1 MQMYYSSAKKKLD
14 TVSKTHCTIPLAKIQ
29 ASTGTCKKPILEG
42 HDRSKNLVIYI
53 TCSRISHILKFF
65 SVSHLYY
72 PRANQFD
79 QIE

>member
-1 MQMYYSSAKKKLD
+1 MMAEGPVHPKELHTYMLE
-14 TVSKTHCTIPLAKIQ
+14 
-29 ASTGTCKKPILEG
+29 ILFTNP
-42 HDRSKNLVIYI
+42 DRSKNLVIYI

-79 QIE
+79 QIEWNFSNRKYFQLIENN